1 MEIMLSSFEKCAGVS
16 EWSIRKPPQ
25 FTETPKFTKK
35 IQNNKNY
42 KKINKIINLHK
53 IVVSLA
59 VFS

>member
-35 IQNNKNY
+35 Y
-42 KKINKIINLHK
+42 KITKITKK
-53 IVVSLA
+53 
-59 VFS
+59 

>member
-35 IQNNKNY
+35 YKITKIT

-59 VFS
+59 VLS